1 VLDPSGL
8 FGYILDNAGGI
19 VHPYQIEPVGFFVTE
34 LPVPPAIGGGVV
46 VGQGLIVGS
55 Q

>member
-1 VLDPSGL
+1 
-8 FGYILDNAGGI
+8 

-34 LPVPPAIGGGVV
+34 LPVPPSVGGGVNI
-46 VGQGLIVGS
+46 GQPLIVGS